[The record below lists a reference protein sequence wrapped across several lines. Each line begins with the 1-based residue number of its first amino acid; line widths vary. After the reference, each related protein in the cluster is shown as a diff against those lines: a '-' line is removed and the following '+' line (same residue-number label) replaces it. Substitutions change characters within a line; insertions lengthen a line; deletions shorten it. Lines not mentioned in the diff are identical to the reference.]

1 MRLGTQS
8 TMLKKIVV
16 WCVLC
21 LLEFSQIFFP
31 GSMLRAGLRVRGG
44 SARGSQMELDHV
56 GWRRAQLCLDVDDV
70 DAQRQASPAIG
81 CWEGLRGPSG
91 PLTGPAADARSR

>member
-1 MRLGTQS
+1 VRLGTQS

-56 GWRRAQLCLDVDDV
+56 GWRRAQLCLDVDEV
-70 DAQRQASPAIG
+70 DAQRPARLPIG
-81 CWEGLRGPSG
+81 GFGAARGHPP
-91 PLTGPAADARSR
+91 PLTGPSCDAWSR